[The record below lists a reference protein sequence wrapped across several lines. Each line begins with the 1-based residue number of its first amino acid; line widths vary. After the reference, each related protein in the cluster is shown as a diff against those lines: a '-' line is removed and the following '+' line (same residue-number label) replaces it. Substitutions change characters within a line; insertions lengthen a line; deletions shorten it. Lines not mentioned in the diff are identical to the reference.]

1 MVTRRTMR
9 FKATIS
15 AAEGREYMR
24 LERERLRRELEER
37 ARRDACA
44 AHRFVRVEAEPPS
57 WYCPNCSAP
66 AGLDYVRGFVSGL
79 IAAGADPSAFVA
91 DYGTWP

>member
-1 MVTRRTMR
+1 MTRTLR

-15 AAEGREYMR
+15 GAQARK
-24 LERERLRRELEER
+24 LLRRELEER
-37 ARRDACA
+37 IRRDACMF
-44 AHRFVRVEAEPPS
+44 HRFVRVESEPPS
-57 WYCPNCSAP
+57 WYCPECNAP

-79 IAAGADPSAFVA
+79 IAAGEEPAKFVA